1 MFNLLP
7 IVVNAQST
15 GLVDGLQT
23 LANTVLDL
31 SRQLIMPVCA
41 VLMIFLGLT
50 VISATDPQSVASAK
64 KWGLRIFIGFLIVMF
79 APTLL
84 DTLKAFTSNV
94 GFNW

>member
-7 IVVNAQST
+7 NVIYAQNT
-15 GLVDGLQT
+15 GLVDGLQN
-23 LANTVLDL
+23 LANTVLNL
-31 SRQLIMPVCA
+31 TRQIVMPICA
-41 VLMIFLGLT
+41 VLLIFLGLT
-50 VISATDPQSVASAK
+50 VMSATDPQSVASAK
-64 KWGLRIFIGFLIVMF
+64 KWGLRILIGFLIVMF